1 MHILSIVF
9 LILFILVIIFLI
21 ISAKQR
27 SKISRLLKSKSKT
40 ILYRNI
46 LISTDDTTAIGIDET
61 NQKIYYLDASKNII
75 EYGFSDLMDGEV
87 QVDGKK
93 IKTSTLKSQ
102 IGASIGYA
110 VGGTPGLILGAI
122 AGVSKDKVKI
132 KHIRL
137 ELQFNKSGIYE
148 SHTITLFDGG
158 FLSFDADSPQ
168 VKGKLD
174 EAGKW
179 ADKVNHIIHNK

>member
-1 MHILSIVF
+1 MP
-9 LILFILVIIFLI
+9 LISFIFLI
-21 ISAKQR
+21 IFVLVIIGFIISARQR
-27 SKISRLLKSKSKT
+27 SKISRTLKRKSKT

-46 LISTDDTTAIGIDET
+46 LISSDDATAIGIDEA
-61 NQKIYYLDASKNII
+61 NRKIYYLDDSKNIV
-75 EYGFSDLMDGEV
+75 EYDYSDLMDGEV
-87 QVDGKK
+87 LVDGKR
-93 IKTSTLKSQ
+93 IKASTLKSQ

-110 VGGTPGLILGAI
+110 VGGTSGFILGGI

-137 ELQFNKSGIYE
+137 ELHFNKQGHSE

-158 FLSFDADSPQ
+158 FLSFDANSPQ

-174 EAGKW
+174 EVGKW
-179 ADKVNHIIHNK
+179 ADKVNRIIHKK